1 MMMHRLLILTASTA
15 AMSCVGPGLLTDG
28 TTVSVGNHAT
38 GALRHGT
45 RIPFRGEGYVMPQRW
60 RERQRNHGT
69 DELVQLL
76 VRAARRVNRVQRSSL
91 LGVADLSA
99 QGGGSTPEHR
109 SHRSGRDVDL
119 LYYMCD
125 AEGKP
130 LPPTEMIY
138 LDRQGDE
145 RLPTSQPA
153 AAVAATGRARLK
165 ADRRRPAAPLASLP
179 AQRKLDVPRTWE
191 MVKVLI
197 TDPETPVQW
206 IFIGEPIAKLLLQHA
221 RRKREPA
228 YLLERAAA
236 VMHQPSDAQT
246 HMDHWHLRIFC
257 SPSDRYQGCID
268 RGPSRWMKKELKY
281 VDSPVEP
288 TPLPS
293 GLARLTLQPLRIVG
307 L

>member
-1 MMMHRLLILTASTA
+1 MMHRLLILAASA
-15 AMSCVGPGLLTDG
+15 AAASCVGPGLLTDG
-28 TTVSVGNHAT
+28 TTVSVGNHGT

-45 RIPFRGEGYVMPQRW
+45 RIPFRGEGYLMPQRW
-60 RERQRNHGT
+60 RDRQRNYGS

-76 VRAARRVNRVQRSSL
+76 VRAARRVAHVQRNSL
-91 LGVADLSA
+91 LGVADMSA

-125 AEGKP
+125 AAGKP
-130 LPPTEMIY
+130 LAPTEMIY
-138 LDRQGDE
+138 LDRQGGE

-153 AAVAATGRARLK
+153 AAAGATARPK
-165 ADRRRPAAPLASLP
+165 ADRRRPASAPASQL
-179 AQRKLDVPRTWE
+179 AQRKLDVARTWE
-191 MVKVLI
+191 IIKVLI
-197 TDPETPVQW
+197 TDPETSVQW
-206 IFIGEPIAKLLLQHA
+206 MFVGEPIAKLLLQHA

-281 VDSPVEP
+281 VDSPFEP
-288 TPLPS
+288 APLPS